1 MPGQTHNAINLQDFH
16 AYQHAKHQ
24 LDNSILKTLHT
35 CYFEYFSRAY
45 QHPSKMTTSIYRK
58 L

>member
-35 CYFEYFSRAY
+35 CYFEYFSRA
-45 QHPSKMTTSIYRK
+45 
-58 L
+58 